1 MRRLLL
7 VLFLVASAC
16 ARGGGGDD
24 EKEQAQLDPT
34 FPPAEAAPGVS
45 PSTAAGGP
53 SAEPGSPGSNAP
65 GAAPG
70 GAGTGETIPPP
81 PPGATQGVIA
91 DPAGDVTPTPLDPA
105 PKFADLTG
113 ARLIRRVDGF
123 ELRVRLN
130 DAAPSASPD
139 DDHTM
144 NIASFYDVDGD
155 GSINFEVWLNLGPG
169 GWGGSWFD
177 NDTEQAKFQE
187 DAQLNITVEGN
198 EVVAK
203 FPVGHVGGAEQFRWS
218 LASEYGRYEAIG
230 TIAMARDDA
239 PDNDQPAAFPT
250 RAS

>member
-1 MRRLLL
+1 MP
-7 VLFLVASAC
+7 A
-16 ARGGGGDD
+16 GD
-24 EKEQAQLDPT
+24 
-34 FPPAEAAPGVS
+34 G
-45 PSTAAGGP
+45 ST
-53 SAEPGSPGSNAP
+53 STAP
-65 GAAPG
+65 GAAPS
-70 GAGTGETIPPP
+70 GTASPSGPTQSPDALPPVEP
-81 PPGATQGVIA
+81 RATQGGFT

-113 ARLIRRVDGF
+113 ARLIRRIDGF

-203 FPVGHVGGAEQFRWS
+203 FPVGHVGGAERFRWS

-230 TIAMARDDA
+230 TVAMARDDA
-239 PDNDQPAAFPT
+239 PDNDQPATFPNS
-250 RAS
+250 AS

>member
-1 MRRLLL
+1 MRRLLIVILL
-7 VLFLVASAC
+7 VVSAC
-16 ARGGGGDD
+16 GRGGGGDD
-24 EKEQAQLDPT
+24 NQEQAKLDPT
-34 FPPAEAAPGVS
+34 FPPVESAANGAPAGDGSTTTVPG
-45 PSTAAGGP
+45 AGP
-53 SAEPGSPGSNAP
+53 SATASPSGPPQSPG
-65 GAAPG
+65 GL
-70 GAGTGETIPPP
+70 PPVE
-81 PPGATQGVIA
+81 PGATQGGIT
-91 DPAGDVTPTPLDPA
+91 DPVGDVTPTPLDPA

-113 ARLIRRVDGF
+113 ARLIRRIDGF

-187 DAQLNITVEGN
+187 DAQLDISVEGN

-203 FPVGHVGGAEQFRWS
+203 FPVGHVGGAEKFRWS

-230 TIAMARDDA
+230 TVAMARDDA
-239 PDNDQPAAFPT
+239 PDNDQPAEFPAAP
-250 RAS
+250 AS